1 MEHGTKQRY
10 RKMRE
15 ISEAA
20 AMARSLVHK
29 RARQLRASAAQPSQ
43 PTKVGKSQQI
53 FASNSQQTTV
63 KKTEHPT
70 TSSPAIKVIKK
81 PATGIFFCQVQPD
94 WN

>member
-15 ISEAA
+15 VSEAA

-29 RARQLRASAAQPSQ
+29 RARQLRALAAQPSQ

-53 FASNSQQTTV
+53 FVSNSQQTTV
-63 KKTEHPT
+63 KKNEHPT
-70 TSSPAIKVIKK
+70 TSSPAIEFIEKSAI
-81 PATGIFFCQVQPD
+81 GIFFCQV
-94 WN
+94 